1 MTQPSGPYDFVYV
14 HTDIPEGI
22 TIRRW
27 RAQRAAQREA
37 TPLAG
42 REERRRRSLA
52 RRALAHLA
60 AHRTRR
66 RRPRYRRREAH
77 A

>member
-1 MTQPSGPYDFVYV
+1 MPAQSRYDFLYV
-14 HTDIPEGI
+14 HTDIPEGM
-22 TIRRW
+22 TIREW
-27 RAQRAAQREA
+27 RALGAAQRAAAR
-37 TPLAG
+37 LAA
-42 REERRRRSLA
+42 REERRRRSLV

-60 AHRTRR
+60 ALGTRT